1 MWYYSFY
8 GFAISHSQLHKQEIS
23 KVKTRVLS
31 CVEKTADCRE
41 SAALNYERKHF
52 GDASKRGCGA
62 ILENAAMRYAIA
74 T

>member
-1 MWYYSFY
+1 MQRSL
-8 GFAISHSQLHKQEIS
+8 Q
-23 KVKTRVLS
+23 S
-31 CVEKTADCRE
+31 CTSNLDELNRSAPDPTDCRE

>member
-41 SAALNYERKHF
+41 SAALNYVC
-52 GDASKRGCGA
+52 ASREDESSESVPSAEAQDK
-62 ILENAAMRYAIA
+62 
-74 T
+74 